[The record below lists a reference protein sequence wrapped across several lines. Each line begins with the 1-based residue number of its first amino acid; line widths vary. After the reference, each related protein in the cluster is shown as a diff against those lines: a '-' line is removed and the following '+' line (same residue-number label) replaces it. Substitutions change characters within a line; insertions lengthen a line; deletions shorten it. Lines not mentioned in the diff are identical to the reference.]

1 MASLKTTYMGIEL
14 KNPLI
19 AGASSLTN
27 QMDTIKQI
35 EEAGAGAL
43 IFPSLFEEQI
53 QLEKYRL
60 EEELS
65 KFDNLYAEMA
75 DVFPEV
81 EHAGPQE
88 HLVWVRKAK
97 ESVQIPVIA
106 SLNAVNEETWVE
118 YAKLLGQTGINGLE
132 LNFYATPSD
141 FDRNGV
147 EIEKEQV
154 EILTEVKK
162 SVSVPV
168 SVKLSINYT
177 NPLHFI
183 KRLDGTGVNGF
194 VLFNRFFQPDIN
206 TEKERNIFPWNLSD
220 AKDNRLPLR
229 YAGLLYGNI
238 KGDICSSTGIMNG
251 KDLAKMILAGATCVQ
266 CVSTLF
272 KNKITHISTM
282 TQDLE
287 KWMDEKGYRDLESFR
302 GKMSKKNSEDPWVYT
317 RSQYVKMLL
326 KPKSRGAMD
335 PFR

>member
-1 MASLKTTYMGIEL
+1 MASMKTLYMGITL
-14 KNPLI
+14 NNPLI

-27 QMDTIKQI
+27 QLDTIKQL

-43 IFPSLFEEQI
+43 ILPSLFEEQI
-53 QLEKYRL
+53 QLEKLRL

-88 HLVWVRKAK
+88 HLIWVRKAK
-97 ESVQIPVIA
+97 ESVHIPVIA
-106 SLNAVNEETWVE
+106 SLNAVNRETWLE
-118 YAKLLGQTGINGLE
+118 YAKLLEQTGVDGLE

-141 FDRNGV
+141 FDRNGA
-147 EIEKEQV
+147 EIENEQV
-154 EILTEVKK
+154 EILAEVKK

-177 NPLHFI
+177 NPLNLI
-183 KRLDGTGVNGF
+183 KKLDGTGVNGF

-206 TEKERNIFPWNLSD
+206 TEKEKNIFPWNLSD
-220 AKDNRLPLR
+220 VKDNRLPLR
-229 YAGLLYGNI
+229 YTGLLYGNI
-238 KGDICSSTGIMNG
+238 KGDICSSTGIMTG
-251 KDLAKMILAGATCVQ
+251 KDIVKMILAGATCVQ

-272 KNKITHISTM
+272 KNKIAHVGTM
-282 TQDLE
+282 KQDLE
-287 KWMDEKGYRDLESFR
+287 KWMDERGYKDLESFR

-326 KPKSRGAMD
+326 KPKSGGAMD